1 MGEVY
6 LTPRGPLTGNLPR
19 TIATTGTAPPA
30 GRIDRAAAGGILS
43 AARAAVAWAKD
54 LAAEE
59 NVDIVWIVLAAGAGA
74 CFAVQA
80 SANAS
85 LRAHLHSPL
94 WAAFFSIC
102 GTIVTAVTVMLILR
116 PTPPEAVAARGAPW
130 WNWIGGP
137 MGALIVLSGAALA
150 PRLGAAAF
158 IAAVV
163 GGQLACSLFLDHFG
177 LMDLPRQVVTPGR
190 LLGVLLVF
198 AGVVLVKFH

>member
-1 MGEVY
+1 LEKGVD
-6 LTPRGPLTGNLPR
+6 
-19 TIATTGTAPPA
+19 
-30 GRIDRAAAGGILS
+30 DRSPGGQ
-43 AARAAVAWAKD
+43 
-54 LAAEE
+54 
-59 NVDIVWIVLAAGAGA
+59 VDSRAAGAILAANTGPLVALNGLEGGIDGCRVDRAGRWGRGLLRGA
-74 CFAVQA
+74 GFGECIAAVPSPQPA
-80 SANAS
+80 VGGLLLN
-85 LRAHLHSPL
+85 LRDDPHRRDRDAH
-94 WAAFFSIC
+94 
-102 GTIVTAVTVMLILR
+102 
-116 PTPPEAVAARGAPW
+116 PPPDGPGGGGGPGAPW

-163 GGQLACSLFLDHFG
+163 GGQLACSLVLDHFG